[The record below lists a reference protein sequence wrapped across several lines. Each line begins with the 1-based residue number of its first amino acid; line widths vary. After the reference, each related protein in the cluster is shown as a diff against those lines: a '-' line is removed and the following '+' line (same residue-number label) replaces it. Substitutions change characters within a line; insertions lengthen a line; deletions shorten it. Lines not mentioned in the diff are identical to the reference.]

1 MPMRPSFVVSPR
13 LVMPTTSE
21 QRTTGTIIILMRL
34 MKIVPIGAIHQLM
47 NGSAGSPAIRPT
59 MTASTSAMKILID
72 KFMKITPWVLRTSR
86 MRDQSLAAIY
96 FRICM
101 IDNANSLLQFFI
113 IEKRAGDVHWYGIS
127 IRYTY
132 IVRGQCGAVFCI
144 IVNRIRFLDTIS
156 LRIILLII
164 RKTALP
170 CMIPVSS
177 AQKKCGETIVKA
189 LLL

>member
-1 MPMRPSFVVSPR
+1 
-13 LVMPTTSE
+13 
-21 QRTTGTIIILMRL
+21 
-34 MKIVPIGAIHQLM
+34 
-47 NGSAGSPAIRPT
+47 

-177 AQKKCGETIVKA
+177 AQKNAGKRLSRHFSYDIISNGVKIARASIAALCPKWVVQRNERCGRKKQEVHQHGSYFHETVT
-189 LLL
+189 

>member
-1 MPMRPSFVVSPR
+1 
-13 LVMPTTSE
+13 
-21 QRTTGTIIILMRL
+21 
-34 MKIVPIGAIHQLM
+34 
-47 NGSAGSPAIRPT
+47 

-113 IEKRAGDVHWYGIS
+113 IEKRAGDVHWHGIS

-132 IVRGQCGAVFCI
+132 IVCGQCGKVLCI

-164 RKTALP
+164 AYNKEDSFAVHDACEQRAKKMRGNDCQGTSL
-170 CMIPVSS
+170 MI
-177 AQKKCGETIVKA
+177 
-189 LLL
+189 

>member
-72 KFMKITPWVLRTSR
+72 KFMKITPWVLRTS
-86 MRDQSLAAIY
+86 Q
-96 FRICM
+96 
-101 IDNANSLLQFFI
+101 LQFFI
-113 IEKRAGDVHWYGIS
+113 IEKRAGDVHWHGIS

-132 IVRGQCGAVFCI
+132 IVCGQCRKALCI

-164 RKTALP
+164 AYNKEDSFAVHDACEQRAKKMRGNDCQGTSL
-170 CMIPVSS
+170 MI
-177 AQKKCGETIVKA
+177 
-189 LLL
+189 